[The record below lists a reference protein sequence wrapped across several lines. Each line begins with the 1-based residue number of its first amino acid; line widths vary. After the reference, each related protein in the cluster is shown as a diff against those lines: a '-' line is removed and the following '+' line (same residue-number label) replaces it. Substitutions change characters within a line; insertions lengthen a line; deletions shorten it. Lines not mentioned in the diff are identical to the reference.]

1 MQEVFCRGKPYAAG
15 LDAMNRATPSL
26 DAALSLMLLGLFG
39 TAALLLLAASFL
51 AGFAVGKVAVLP
63 IVGWLL

>member
-1 MQEVFCRGKPYAAG
+1 
-15 LDAMNRATPSL
+15 MNRATPSL

-39 TAALLLLAASFL
+39 SLALLLLAASFL
-51 AGFAVGKVAVLP
+51 AGFAIGKFAVLP

>member
-1 MQEVFCRGKPYAAG
+1 
-15 LDAMNRATPSL
+15 MNRAMPSL

-39 TAALLLLAASFL
+39 TAALCLLAASFL
-51 AGFAVGKVAVLP
+51 AGFALGKFALWP

>member
-1 MQEVFCRGKPYAAG
+1 
-15 LDAMNRATPSL
+15 MNRTVPSL

-39 TAALLLLAASFL
+39 TAALCLLATCFL
-51 AGFAVGKVAVLP
+51 AGFAVGKFAVWP

>member
-1 MQEVFCRGKPYAAG
+1 
-15 LDAMNRATPSL
+15 MNRATPSL

-39 TAALLLLAASFL
+39 AFGAFALCLLAASFL
-51 AGFAVGKVAVLP
+51 AGFAVGKFAVWP

>member
-1 MQEVFCRGKPYAAG
+1 
-15 LDAMNRATPSL
+15 MNRATPSL

-39 TAALLLLAASFL
+39 TAALCLLAASFL
-51 AGFAVGKVAVLP
+51 AGFAVGKFAVWP